1 MLIDKKGRLFGKI
14 NIIDLCI
21 ILLIVSAV
29 AVTLIKFNAAG
40 NGGNTEKNT
49 EIVYTLKVASVR
61 DYTVNQFVE
70 GDNLYDDETG
80 KYIGK
85 IVSVEKKPDMVYV
98 VKADGTY
105 AISEKPERY
114 DAYITVSAN
123 GSINEKGYFA
133 EGIRQIS
140 NHSTV
145 VISNKRFK
153 TTSTVDS
160 VAKK

>member
-61 DYTVNQFVE
+61 DYTVKQFVE

-114 DAYITVSAN
+114 DAYITVSAK

-153 TTSTVDS
+153 TTSTVTS